1 MRGSL
6 PEKRDGPF
14 AAVSVKRI
22 TFMPFAGGF
31 HGPPELDHPEQL
43 GMQISRPRRFASL
56 WAWAN
61 MSNQSSE
68 LNFSGPGGMAHPAS
82 NIWTPPM
89 PALASASKSQVMPF
103 FVTLPFIMWYH
114 VCGFADAGG
123 ALKPSSSVRAP
134 SGRAHASV
142 VAAARVS
149 VLQFMVS
156 SFAYVLG
163 KSLAARSGIAVG
175 L

>member
-1 MRGSL
+1 MRGSV
-6 PEKRDGPF
+6 PENFEGPL
-14 AAVSVKRI
+14 AAVSVNTV

-31 HGPPELDHPEQL
+31 QGPPELDQPEQL

-61 MSNQSSE
+61 MSNQASE

-89 PALASASKSQVMPF
+89 PALASASKSHVMPS
-103 FVTLPFIMWYH
+103 FVTLPFIMWYQ

-134 SGRAHASV
+134 IGRANANA

-149 VLQFMVS
+149 VL
-156 SFAYVLG
+156 
-163 KSLAARSGIAVG
+163 
-175 L
+175 